1 MTLPARVLFA
11 VLFIATAA
19 SAFASTVADYADLQ
33 AALDAHPG
41 QVLVLPVGDYPISHK
56 LVLRGD
62 GAGLSGPGRIIQSNP
77 DEPILEIDGLKDVLL
92 RDVTLTRATG
102 KMVSRKSG
110 LLALRCAHLRVDQV
124 RILDNQSAAGALALR
139 ECRFARITGCLI
151 RNYMGVSVDDRTR
164 SSEWGYAFNCT
175 DGTGIQV
182 SASQGTLIEGN
193 TVIEEVFRPTR
204 ETMEKY
210 QLGTWTKKNP
220 VKGSFVSQAVWDA
233 GYSDN
238 WQQGSGIVVTSPE
251 VSDLTRL
258 LGNHIENAA
267 QGIDLHAD
275 HVIVANNVIVNSFM
289 GMKAMHGSRNVLI
302 TGNQFVK
309 NSLWAIGLM
318 PGAAAHPAKPGQPE
332 TANADGGS
340 VISANIISD
349 FGHGDAQWIWGDER
363 SPFKFDTG
371 QEADDPP
378 LEDVIIQGNLLHC
391 IGSPRYKY
399 AVIIAG
405 AEGGPKTP
413 RGLRFL
419 GNVFAPGK
427 AGVANSE
434 LK

>member
-1 MTLPARVLFA
+1 MRSLILVIFAATL
-11 VLFIATAA
+11 A
-19 SAFASTVADYADLQ
+19 SSFASTVADYTDLQ

-41 QVLVLPVGDYPISHK
+41 QVLALPAGDYTISRK

-62 GAGLSGPGRIIQSNP
+62 GSGLSGPGRIIQSNP
-77 DEPILEIDGLKDVLL
+77 DEPILEVDGLKDVLL
-92 RDVTLTRATG
+92 RDVTLTRAAG

-110 LLALRCAHLRVDQV
+110 LLALRCAYLRVDQV
-124 RILDNQSAAGALALR
+124 RILDNQSATGALALR
-139 ECRFARITGCLI
+139 ECNFARITGCLI
-151 RNYMGVSVDDRTR
+151 RNYMRVSIDDRTH

-204 ETMEKY
+204 ENMEKY
-210 QLGTWTKKNP
+210 QLGVWTKKNP

-233 GYSDN
+233 GYIDN

-275 HVIVANNVIVNSFM
+275 HVIVAHNVIVNSFM

-309 NSLWAIGLM
+309 NSLWAVGLM
-318 PGAAAHPAKPGQPE
+318 PGAAAHPGKPGQPE
-332 TANADGGS
+332 TANTDGGS

-349 FGHGDAQWIWGDER
+349 FGHGDAHWIWGDER

-371 QEADDPP
+371 QQADDPP

-391 IGSPRYKY
+391 IGFPRYRY
-399 AVIIAG
+399 AVVISG
-405 AEGGPKTP
+405 PEGGEKTP

-419 GNVFAPGK
+419 GNVFAPGS
-427 AGVANSE
+427 AGIANRE